1 MFKVMELGLGVSL
14 WDLTDLAD
22 SQQKKKKKKGGV
34 GGLQSYNHMDRILK
48 TNELG
53 RSWSSYEVTAP
64 ANILTSAW

>member
-22 SQQKKKKKKGGV
+22 SQQKKKKQGGV
-34 GGLQSYNHMDRILK
+34 GGLQSYNHMGRVLK
-48 TNELG
+48 TNEIG